1 MKRLRVLIADDH
13 AVVRI
18 GLVTLLEIERDM
30 EVVGQAKNGEDAVR
44 LALELKPDV
53 VVMDLVM
60 PRMDGAE
67 ATRRLMESLPEA
79 KVLILTTFGAAD
91 GIAHALRYGAA
102 GAVMKNT
109 EDGEL
114 VSVIRRI
121 AVGERVISAEIQQML
136 AEEPPIPE
144 LTPRQQDVLSSMMRG
159 LTNKDIAR
167 ELGIRRDG
175 VDRHVNALFQKLS
188 AANRTEAVA
197 IALKKH
203 LLKI

>member
-1 MKRLRVLIADDH
+1 MKKLRVLIADDH

-18 GLVTLLEIERDM
+18 GLATLLEIERDM
-30 EVVGQAKNGEDAVR
+30 EVVGQAKNGEEAVR

-53 VVMDLVM
+53 MVMDLVM

-67 ATRRLMESLPEA
+67 ATRQISESLPEA

-91 GIAHALRYGAA
+91 GIAHALDYGAA

-109 EDGEL
+109 EDSEL
-114 VSVIRRI
+114 VTVIRRV
-121 AVGERVISAEIQQML
+121 AAGEHVISAEIQRML
-136 AEEPPIPE
+136 AEEPPIPA
-144 LTPRQQDVLSSMMRG
+144 LTPRQQDVLSSMTRG

-188 AANRTEAVA
+188 AANRAEAVA